1 MVLESR
7 WIRWVGPGV
16 IGVLALGAL
25 STATLGAGPRSW
37 TPEPCT
43 GPAGP
48 GTVAAAP
55 SPAGLADLDREAWFR
70 MDPVMD
76 DSGTLAGQRLSL
88 GLDGARSVRAQSLPA
103 ESFVA
108 GPFGGIVLVG
118 SDDGTTSTVRAIDV
132 AQGCAWALANE
143 ADVIRRAT
151 IDPDGHALYE
161 IRVDRST
168 RADLGVWERSLD
180 GTPARQVLAP
190 IDPDGRFGPT
200 FTTEFAWDPSG
211 RTLAVQSCGEAA
223 CRTRFVATDGA
234 AAFGGTVEPDLGTMI
249 GLENDR
255 LVGYLACPGLPCPI
269 VAIDLA
275 TGSRTVLADQA
286 GIGVLV
292 STPSGRRLV
301 HETFTPTG
309 LALRSVAMDGSGA
322 TDLGALPDGVRLH
335 PTPDRADAATRVPP
349 GWALLATDGRIGP
362 AGPADHGQLRHVPD
376 GASVQ
381 LDEVIR

>member
-1 MVLESR
+1 MLESR
-7 WIRWVGPGV
+7 WIRWLGPGV
-16 IGVLALGAL
+16 IGVLALGTL
-25 STATLGAGPRSW
+25 STTTLGAGPRSW
-37 TPEPCT
+37 TPPPCT
-43 GPAGP
+43 GPTGP
-48 GTVAAAP
+48 GSVAAAP
-55 SPAGLADLDREAWFR
+55 APAGLADLDREAWFR

-76 DSGTLAGQRLSL
+76 ETGTLAGQRLSL

-132 AQGCAWALANE
+132 AQGCAWSLATE

-151 IDPDGHALYE
+151 IDPGGHTIYE
-161 IRVDRST
+161 MRVDRST
-168 RADLGVWERSLD
+168 RADLGVWARSLD
-180 GTPARQVLAP
+180 GTAAQRVLDP
-190 IDPDGRFGPT
+190 IGPDEQFGPT

-211 RTLAVQSCGEAA
+211 RALAIQSCGEAA
-223 CRTRFVATDGA
+223 CRTRFIAPDGA
-234 AAFGGTVEPDLGTMI
+234 ATFGGTAERDLGTMI
-249 GLENDR
+249 GLDDGR
-255 LVGYLACPGLPCPI
+255 LVGYLACPGLPCPV
-269 VAIDLA
+269 VAIDLT
-275 TGSRTVLADQA
+275 TGARTVLADQA

-301 HETFTPTG
+301 HETFLPSG
-309 LALRSVAMDGSGA
+309 LALRSVAMDGSAA
-322 TDLGALPDGVRLH
+322 TDLGPLPDGVRLH
-335 PTPDRADAATRVPP
+335 PTPDRAEAATRVPP